1 MVFSNKI
8 KTFNLGL
15 LSKYRT
21 TLMGIAAIFII
32 LCHIPQY
39 GVEVHH
45 TLRSILI
52 YGNIGVDIFLFLSG
66 LGCYYSLSKNTKLS
80 IWYKKR
86 FFRIFIPYTLIQIPF
101 WLYYI
106 ILGNFNI
113 LNEFIIYSTIVF
125 WIWHLGAWY
134 IALLIPLYLLTPFI
148 YKVLHN
154 KKYIL
159 LKTIAIIVFLVIM
172 CNISIENIHN
182 KPLYEFLKNIQWAFS
197 RIPSFIIGI
206 SIAPLINKNI
216 KVNTTFI
223 LISSLTLYIII
234 HLIDA
239 TIFAWWCLVPTIL
252 IIMVILFEYI
262 KLDIIS
268 KFIYWMGTVSLESYL
283 ANIYLCKL
291 IKDTVN
297 RIGDKI
303 IFNGHYIEYLCI
315 ILLGILISRICNK
328 FSLSIIKKI
337 NF

>member
-1 MVFSNKI
+1 MFS
-8 KTFNLGL
+8 TAD
-15 LSKYRT
+15 S
-21 TLMGIAAIFII
+21 
-32 LCHIPQY
+32 H
-39 GVEVHH
+39 
-45 TLRSILI
+45 
-52 YGNIGVDIFLFLSG
+52 
-66 LGCYYSLSKNTKLS
+66 YSLSKNTKLS

-113 LNEFIIYSTIVF
+113 LNEFIIYSTIGF

-252 IIMVILFEYI
+252 IIMVILFEYARVP
-262 KLDIIS
+262 L
-268 KFIYWMGTVSLESYL
+268 WGGRSL
-283 ANIYLCKL
+283 
-291 IKDTVN
+291 
-297 RIGDKI
+297 
-303 IFNGHYIEYLCI
+303 
-315 ILLGILISRICNK
+315 
-328 FSLSIIKKI
+328 
-337 NF
+337 